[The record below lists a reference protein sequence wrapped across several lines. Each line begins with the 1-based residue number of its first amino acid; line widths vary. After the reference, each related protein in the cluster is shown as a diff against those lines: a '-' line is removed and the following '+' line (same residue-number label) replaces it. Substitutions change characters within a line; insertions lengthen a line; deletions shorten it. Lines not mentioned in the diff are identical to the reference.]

1 MNRMKTFGNL
11 IAAMNKG
18 ISVLGKQWR
27 AVFGLFVC
35 LMIIG
40 NTGTRVIAADE
51 AGELH
56 FDIHEI
62 RITGNTLLP
71 KQTLEDVTSTF
82 TGSGKT
88 AADVEKIRMAV
99 EKTYREWGY
108 PTVLV
113 NIPDQNASDGVIE
126 LSVVEGRIRHVRIN
140 GNRYFTMD
148 KIARDLPIFA
158 PGEILYLPDAKKQL
172 NKINMNPDLK
182 VKPVLVPGR
191 DPGTVDV
198 ELNVSDKLPLH
209 GSLELNNRASHNTS
223 ALRANGVI
231 HYDNLW
237 QKEHSLSVQ
246 FQTSPEE
253 PDETQALS
261 LSYLIHA
268 PWNYNHLVA
277 AYGVFSD
284 SQVAFGEG
292 FQVKG
297 KGHLGGLR
305 YVMPLKGSE
314 VFTHNV
320 TLGID
325 YKKFKDVL
333 YFGGVDA
340 KTDVTP
346 VSYVPLSFVYQAA
359 RMNADSKITC
369 NAGLTLIPR
378 GMAMDVDEY
387 ENKRFKARGN
397 PVIFKAG
404 MEYAAGLPFGFGLN
418 IKADGQIT
426 DQPLVSNEQYSAGG
440 MESVRGYKESEE
452 SGDNAVFGS
461 VEIATPEWVRFFRSN
476 KTAQD
481 ETPRYKFRS
490 YAFFDLAYL
499 NNRSQLPNENQ
510 PGMIQAAGLGFRG
523 YLTRYFVYEC
533 DWGLA
538 LNRTDKTEA
547 GDSRIY
553 FRTKLAF

>member
-1 MNRMKTFGNL
+1 
-11 IAAMNKG
+11 MNKG
-18 ISVLGKQWR
+18 IVILKKQWR
-27 AVFGLFVC
+27 HVFVYVLC
-35 LMIIG
+35 LVIFSPF
-40 NTGTRVIAADE
+40 GTPAFSAHE

-62 RITGNTLLP
+62 QIRGNSLLP
-71 KQTLEDVTSTF
+71 DQALGDVTSVF
-82 TGSGKT
+82 TGPGKT
-88 AADVEKIRMAV
+88 AADVEKARLAV

-113 NIPDQNASDGVIE
+113 NIPDQNASDGVI
-126 LSVVEGRIRHVRIN
+126 LLDVVEGRIRHVRIN
-140 GNRYFTMD
+140 GNRFFTMG

-182 VKPVLVPGR
+182 VKPVLIPGKE
-191 DPGTVDV
+191 PGTVDV

-209 GSLELNNRASHNTS
+209 GSLELNNRSSHNTS
-223 ALRANGVI
+223 ELRVNGVI

-246 FQTSPEE
+246 FQTAPKE
-253 PDETQALS
+253 PDEAQALS

-292 FQVKG
+292 FMVKG
-297 KGHLGGLR
+297 KGHMGGLR

-333 YFGGVDA
+333 FFGGADA
-340 KTDVTP
+340 TTDVTP

-359 RMNADSKITC
+359 RMNTDSKITC
-369 NAGLTLIPR
+369 NAGLTLVPR
-378 GMAMDVDEY
+378 GMAMDVAEY

-397 PVIFKAG
+397 PVILKAG
-404 MEYAAGLPFGFGLN
+404 MEYAAGLPHGFGLN
-418 IKADGQIT
+418 IKIDGQIT
-426 DQPLVSNEQYSAGG
+426 DQPLVANEQYSAGG

-461 VEIATPEWVRFFRSN
+461 FEIATPEWVRFFGSDTN
-476 KTAQD
+476 EG
-481 ETPRYKFRS
+481 ETPSPSRYKFRP
-490 YAFFDLAYL
+490 YAFYDLAYL
-499 NNRSQLPNENQ
+499 SNRTLLAVEDQ
-510 PGMIQAAGLGFRG
+510 PGMIQATGLGFRG

-547 GDSRIY
+547 RDSRVY
-553 FRTKLAF
+553 FRAKWAF